1 MGISFLRDSY
11 LYRCTVV
18 WMYCTHQ
25 AKSSKAFPKSI
36 SLHTVYTVHYV
47 YITDASLLDSLR
59 LIPPA
64 QPGSCCMRGGVNR
77 MQRMLNT
84 VTSRMGLWSPSSP
97 EDEEGGNSLYGSPS
111 GAVGTFRI
119 NAPGQRF
126 TATHGIAMRK
136 GMEKNMM

>member
-1 MGISFLRDSY
+1 MGISFLLDSY
-11 LYRCTVV
+11 LYGYTVV
-18 WMYCTHQ
+18 WMYSPGEIVQGLPLKHFFT
-25 AKSSKAFPKSI
+25 
-36 SLHTVYTVHYV
+36 
-47 YITDASLLDSLR
+47 YIQYILFLLP
-59 LIPPA
+59 IYFPPA

-84 VTSRMGLWSPSSP
+84 VTSRMGLWSPPSP
-97 EDEEGGNSLYGSPS
+97 EDEEGGNSLYGSPG